1 MAPEIKA
8 RNRRRSGPYG
18 KVSQRRARASG
29 ACEATGDFFR
39 SLLGRLRPE
48 APISALVS
56 GRINGHTRAAMHAS
70 PSFVFALALGLGVAG
85 QLVARHLR
93 VPSIVL
99 LLAAGVLFGP
109 DGLGWIE
116 PRALGE
122 KGLFGLVSLAVAV
135 ILFEGGLN
143 LDLRA
148 LRRAATPIRRLV
160 TLGALV
166 TTVGGAIAAH
176 AFMGWGD
183 PRLAILFGTLVI
195 VTGPTVIRPLLRNM
209 PLRPKVATV
218 LEAEGLL
225 IDPVGAIV
233 AGVALQLVVLDPGL
247 DSLAA
252 LGTDL
257 LSRVAFGTVAG
268 LTSGFAL
275 AGLLRFRR
283 LVPEGLENLVALGG
297 ALVVFEVCESLLTE
311 SGILAVTLAGVVV
324 GNIERHVAEELGEFQ
339 EHLTVGLIGLL
350 FVLLAADVRL
360 SDIFGLGMPGL
371 MTVAALAFVVRPL
384 NIALCTLGSDLN
396 WRERALLSW
405 VAPRGVVAAAIASL
419 AAAFLQE
426 ENIPGSE
433 EIRALV
439 FLTIGAT
446 VVIQGGTAPLVA
458 RLLKVRA
465 PGRQT
470 PRHPGRGGARLH
482 AGGDRG
488 ACRRNRSSSVT
499 RTRDTAETRRVG
511 TTGWSGAMP
520 LEERTIARLRL
531 EQAQGI
537 LAMTSNNEVN
547 QHFVSEAAGESVP
560 QCFAA
565 IGHHSHEVSAR
576 IVQKLD
582 GRVLFD
588 GPKDVERWNVRLRHG
603 NAEAVT
609 LRFTGDPQDTED
621 SNGRRDPDPG
631 VILAIQREDRREVM
645 FQRFEPSAGD
655 LAFAVLHTPER
666 EEAEARWARQGLE
679 PRTRRRSPG
688 R

>member
-1 MAPEIKA
+1 
-8 RNRRRSGPYG
+8 
-18 KVSQRRARASG
+18 
-29 ACEATGDFFR
+29 
-39 SLLGRLRPE
+39 
-48 APISALVS
+48 
-56 GRINGHTRAAMHAS
+56 MHAS
-70 PSFVFALALGLGVAG
+70 PSFIFALALGLGVAG

-99 LLAAGVLFGP
+99 LLGAGVLFGP

-116 PRALGE
+116 PRVFGE

-160 TLGALV
+160 TLGAIV
-166 TTVGGAIAAH
+166 TTVGGALAAH

-195 VTGPTVIRPLLRNM
+195 VTGPTVIKPLLRNV

-268 LTSGFAL
+268 LASGFAL

-324 GNIERHVAEELGEFQ
+324 GNLERHVAEELGEFQ

-360 SDIFGLGMPGL
+360 SDVFGLGMPGL
-371 MTVAALAFVVRPL
+371 LTVAALALIVRPV
-384 NIALCTLGSDLN
+384 NIAICTFGSDLN
-396 WRERALLSW
+396 WREKALLSW

-419 AAAFLQE
+419 AAAFLVE
-426 ENIPGSE
+426 ENIAGSE

-439 FLTIGAT
+439 FLTIGTT

-458 RLLKVRA
+458 RLLRVRA
-465 PGRQT
+465 PGRETVVILGAEELGFQMAET
-470 PRHPGRGGARLH
+470 LGLPKEQILFCDSNPRH
-482 AGGDRG
+482 
-488 ACRRNRSSSVT
+488 CRDAES
-499 RTRDTAETRRVG
+499 RDYRVVWG
-511 TTGWSGAMP
+511 NA

-531 EQAQGI
+531 ERVQGI

-547 QHFVSEAAGESVP
+547 QHFVSEAAGEGVP

-565 IGHHSHEVSAR
+565 IGHHSREVSAR
-576 IVQKLD
+576 IVEKLD
-582 GRVLFD
+582 GHVLFD

-603 NAEAVT
+603 NAEIVT
-609 LRFTGDPQDTED
+609 LRFTGEVEVEEDP
-621 SNGRRDPDPG
+621 NGRRDPDPG
-631 VILAIQREDRREVM
+631 LILAIQREDRREVM
-645 FQRFEPSAGD
+645 FEQHEPVAGD

-666 EEAEARWARQGLE
+666 DEAAARWARQGWSLE
-679 PRTRRRSPG
+679 PASNASSGDPG
-688 R
+688 TTVPAGTIDPNAG